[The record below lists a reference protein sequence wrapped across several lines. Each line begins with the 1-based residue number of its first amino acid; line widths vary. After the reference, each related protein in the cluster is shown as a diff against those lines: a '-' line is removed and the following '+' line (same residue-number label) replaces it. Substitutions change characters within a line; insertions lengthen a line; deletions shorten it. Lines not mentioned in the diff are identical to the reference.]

1 MQCQYALSTGNTKGE
16 YAGEFE
22 KKGIIVTHR
31 KIEHGNNIYIF
42 LINIFKFYLWFYNY
56 VKFNNIN
63 VIHIHRTDLYIP
75 CIIAWRLNIRCIKT
89 QHNVFRNRWYTRF
102 YGVAQRYIVR
112 NIFNTIFQTIS
123 ESVYDNELNYY
134 KNKSVRINNW
144 FDNKLF
150 YPSSSVTEKKLLKI
164 KLNLRDDTFN
174 IISVGSCTD
183 IKNHSDVIRALAIIN
198 KKYNINYIHLGD
210 GVNENKEK
218 LLAKELGVLDNII
231 FLGNKKNVRDYLI
244 CSDVFVMTS
253 RYEGLGNS
261 AIEAMACGL
270 PSILYNVPG
279 LNELIVNNSNGFLI
293 APNHFELA
301 RKIEFL
307 INNRDHSSMSRS
319 AINMVILNYSMEINA
334 VKVRSIY
341 LNCYLT
347 Q

>member
-1 MQCQYALSTGNTKGE
+1 M
-16 YAGEFE
+16 
-22 KKGIIVTHR
+22 
-31 KIEHGNNIYIF
+31 
-42 LINIFKFYLWFYNY
+42 
-56 VKFNNIN
+56 
-63 VIHIHRTDLYIP
+63 
-75 CIIAWRLNIRCIKT
+75 
-89 QHNVFRNRWYTRF
+89 
-102 YGVAQRYIVR
+102 
-112 NIFNTIFQTIS
+112 
-123 ESVYDNELNYY
+123 
-134 KNKSVRINNW
+134 
-144 FDNKLF
+144 
-150 YPSSSVTEKKLLKI
+150 
-164 KLNLRDDTFN
+164 
-174 IISVGSCTD
+174 
-183 IKNHSDVIRALAIIN
+183 
-198 KKYNINYIHLGD
+198 
-210 GVNENKEK
+210 
-218 LLAKELGVLDNII
+218 
-231 FLGNKKNVRDYLI
+231 RDYLI